1 MSYKNDYELYLPKI
15 TQEEYIKLY
24 DSGMLN
30 GKQIDNTL
38 NINEDLKNILTTN
51 RIIKQFKYYPSN
63 GPEQIYDNANYY
75 VINRDRYCN
84 RNSGE
89 INYLKINFTCPYIT
103 IDELKENL
111 QKLDVDNDFIVLVV
125 NPRFYNRSYKGYEY
139 DNFKNM
145 CNEQYKALSIA
156 HIAKKYVNHGKYET
170 IAAIHSLY
178 DYFYVQTGESLFFR
192 F

>member
-1 MSYKNDYELYLPKI
+1 MTYKNDYELYLPKI
-15 TQEEYIKLY
+15 TQEEYTELY
-24 DSGMLN
+24 NSGMVN

-38 NINEDLKNILTTN
+38 NINENLNNILSIN
-51 RIIKQFKYYPSN
+51 RIIKRFKYYPST
-63 GPEQIYDNANYY
+63 GPSQIYDNTRCY
-75 VINRDRYCN
+75 VINRDKYCN
-84 RNSGE
+84 RNNGD

-111 QKLDVDNDFIVLVV
+111 EKIDVDNDFIILIA

-145 CNEQYKALSIA
+145 CKDQYKALSIA
-156 HIAKKYVNHGKYET
+156 HISKKYVNHRKYET

-178 DYFYVQTGESLFFR
+178 DYFYKMTGESLFFR